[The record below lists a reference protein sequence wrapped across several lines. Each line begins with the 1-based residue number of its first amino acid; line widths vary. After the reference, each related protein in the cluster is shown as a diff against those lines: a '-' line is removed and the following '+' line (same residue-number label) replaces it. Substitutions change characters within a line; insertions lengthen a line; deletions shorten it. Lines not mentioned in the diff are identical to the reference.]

1 MGELSHERRN
11 ENDELEKTFKEKAIT
26 YFKVHIWN
34 EKKYDKGR
42 KSKSQ
47 SGVSNRALLNMKSK
61 CVTRSQSSREKM
73 IILHTNKVSPIQ

>member
-61 CVTRSQSSREKM
+61 CVARSQSSRGKM